1 VLKKY
6 DSQIVIIFFST
17 LFFLQYPG
25 LIRGEFFGSI
35 DLAQYYYPWTIS
47 FPANYPGRSYL
58 SWSDQMDQSFP
69 PISFIRQ
76 SILNFDIPFYTNFS
90 QNGIPYF
97 LVSKHEVFTP
107 VLATLTIIFNS
118 VIGNSFY
125 IYFKYI
131 IGAVSIY
138 KIGQHWKLTKYGSL
152 VASTV
157 FTLNSYSIAN
167 LQGPLGTIY
176 LLTPALIFCIMKLFD
191 EPDWKYAFLV
201 PIWSLWI
208 FTAGYPPAIAFIVM
222 FLAYFIIVNY
232 FNSAIK
238 KLNKK
243 MIAFS
248 TLSTT
253 VILTPFFLE
262 TYNYLFQS
270 VDLDYRINK
279 WNNGI
284 DLSRLKTNI
293 YPWFFGEQGFLTT
306 ATYFGVI
313 GLFLFILG
321 FISSFENRRLN
332 ALKIYTVFIFG
343 ILYFEDFRRIF
354 YRYIPFANLSNA
366 NNQILIYSFLFS
378 LIAGIGAD
386 QLINK
391 KLNPIKLISSLSL
404 ILVAGTYITV
414 SSRGLLELS
423 SISRFYLIIVAISFM
438 LFMIYKFNS
447 QQYSFLNIRVLPIL
461 FVILITLDLHSFARN
476 YTWTVPK
483 DFVYPKSPIIEFLKK
498 NQKDQKIIALGT
510 NLLPDTYLWH
520 SLRVVGGRGF
530 FSENVNNL
538 YKELDPE
545 VDTHPTQKFFT
556 ASSFDV
562 DSYLL
567 NVMGVKYIVSA
578 PLNKQQ
584 KGIDLIESDDLELVY
599 SGLDGTVYSL
609 PVINGPIQLVS
620 DINCS
625 RLSNRID
632 KNLLE
637 DSAQCGLPILKV
649 ASGQSNKSTIKI
661 EDKKNS
667 SLKIVT
673 STVEKTKLLIGDNY
687 NSSWVARIN
696 GKQVPVQQELKYFM
710 SIDVPVGENEITLKY
725 RPTAFYILPIST
737 IFLLLNLTLL
747 LFSRFKSIAPSFIIR
762 GLGKSQRQNYI
773 P

>member
-1 VLKKY
+1 MLKKY